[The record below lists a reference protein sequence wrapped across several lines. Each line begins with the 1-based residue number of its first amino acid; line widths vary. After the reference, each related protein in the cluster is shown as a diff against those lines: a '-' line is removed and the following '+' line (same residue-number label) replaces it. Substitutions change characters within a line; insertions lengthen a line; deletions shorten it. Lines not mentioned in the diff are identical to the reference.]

1 MISNFFVQ
9 HGSATAQEHVRA
21 RAVVLFFSYKIARPV
36 ARGFLLG
43 ELN

>member
-21 RAVVLFFSYKIARPV
+21 RAVVLFFHTK
-36 ARGFLLG
+36 LLDLLL
-43 ELN
+43 EDFF